1 MCQGTSKAEFGWSV
15 ASQTYYRTHNGPNPR
30 FCTVCADELNTRK
43 QAKAERNMRKRA
55 RANDT

>member
-1 MCQGTSKAEFGWSV
+1 MCGFTQDDGYAQGV
-15 ASQTYYRTHNGPNPR
+15 A
-30 FCTVCADELNTRK
+30 ADAQRK